1 MKETIYNL
9 LDSLAKVV
17 RIEFILILSVI
28 GLIVNIL
35 IDAKPESMQAIANFS
50 ETYSNIIL
58 QYGYTVILVIIGLYS
73 FRMLISSQ
81 QVGTKVGSIVASIVL
96 TVVLLSF
103 VATDS
108 TYETLNDLIV
118 KYLPKLS
125 ISLVTIQLAIMTIL
139 ILIIDSIITITKLN
153 DTYIGMS
160 TEVIR
165 SDSDII
171 NMAYTI
177 ALKYSQDDDR
187 KFRKLA
193 TDENCLSIINKYR

>member
-1 MKETIYNL
+1 MKETVYNL

-17 RIEFILILSVI
+17 RIEFILILSVV

-81 QVGTKVGSIVASIVL
+81 QVGTKVGSIVTSIVL

-118 KYLPKLS
+118 KYLPKLN

>member
-1 MKETIYNL
+1 MKETVYNL

>member
-1 MKETIYNL
+1 MKETVYNL

-58 QYGYTVILVIIGLYS
+58 QYGYTVILIIIGLYS

>member
-1 MKETIYNL
+1 MKETVYNL

-103 VATDS
+103 IATDS

-118 KYLPKLS
+118 KYLPKLN

-177 ALKYSQDDDR
+177 ALKYNQDDDR

>member
-1 MKETIYNL
+1 MKETVYNL

-58 QYGYTVILVIIGLYS
+58 QYGYTIILVIIGLYS

-103 VATDS
+103 IATDS

-118 KYLPKLS
+118 KYLPKLN

>member
-1 MKETIYNL
+1 MKETVYNL
-9 LDSLAKVV
+9 LDSLAKVI
-17 RIEFILILSVI
+17 RIELILILSVL
-28 GLIVNIL
+28 GLIANIL
-35 IDAKPESMQAIANFS
+35 IDAKPEAMQAIANFS
-50 ETYSNIIL
+50 ETYSNLVL
-58 QYGYTVILVIIGLYS
+58 QYGYTIILVVIGLYS

-81 QVGTKVGSIVASIVL
+81 QIGTKIGSIVVSVAI
-96 TVVLLSF
+96 TVALMSF

-108 TYETLNDLIV
+108 TYETLNDLII

-125 ISLVTIQLAIMTIL
+125 ISSVTIQLAVMVVITL
-139 ILIIDSIITITKLN
+139 IVDSIITITKLN

-160 TEVIR
+160 TTVEM

>member
-1 MKETIYNL
+1 MKETVYNL

-28 GLIVNIL
+28 GLIINIL

-58 QYGYTVILVIIGLYS
+58 QYGYTVILIIIGLYS
-73 FRMLISSQ
+73 FRMLLSSQ
-81 QVGTKVGSIVASIVL
+81 QIGTKVGSIVASIVL

-103 VATDS
+103 IATDS

-153 DTYIGMS
+153 DTYIGIS
-160 TEVIR
+160 TEVVR

>member
-1 MKETIYNL
+1 MKETVYNL
-9 LDSLAKVV
+9 LDSLAKVI
-17 RIEFILILSVI
+17 RIEFILILSVV

-35 IDAKPESMQAIANFS
+35 IDAKPEDMQAIANFS

-58 QYGYTVILVIIGLYS
+58 QYGYTIILVIIGLYS

-81 QVGTKVGSIVASIVL
+81 QVGTKVGSIVVSIIL
-96 TVVLLSF
+96 AVVLLSF
-103 VATDS
+103 IATDS
-108 TYETLNDLIV
+108 TYETINELIV

-125 ISLVTIQLAIMTIL
+125 ISLVTIQLAVMTVL
-139 ILIIDSIITITKLN
+139 VLVIDSIITITKLN

-160 TEVIR
+160 TEVVR

>member
-1 MKETIYNL
+1 MKETVYNL

-103 VATDS
+103 IATDS

-118 KYLPKLS
+118 KYLPKLN

-139 ILIIDSIITITKLN
+139 ILIIDSIIMITKLN

>member
-1 MKETIYNL
+1 MKETVYNL
-9 LDSLAKVV
+9 LDSLAKII
-17 RIEFILILSVI
+17 RIELILILSVL

-50 ETYSNIIL
+50 ETYSNLVL
-58 QYGYTVILVIIGLYS
+58 QYGYTIILIVIGLYS
-73 FRMLISSQ
+73 VRMLISSQ
-81 QVGTKVGSIVASIVL
+81 QIGTKVGSIVVSIAI
-96 TVVLLSF
+96 TVALMSF
-103 VATDS
+103 IATDS
-108 TYETLNDLIV
+108 TYETLNDLII

-125 ISLVTIQLAIMTIL
+125 ISSVTIQLAVMVVITL
-139 ILIIDSIITITKLN
+139 IVDSVITITKLN

-160 TEVIR
+160 TTVER

-193 TDENCLSIINKYR
+193 TDETCLSIIDKYR

>member
-1 MKETIYNL
+1 MKETVYNL

-58 QYGYTVILVIIGLYS
+58 QYGYTVILIIIGLYS
-73 FRMLISSQ
+73 FRMLLSSQ
-81 QVGTKVGSIVASIVL
+81 QIGTKVGSIVASIVL

-103 VATDS
+103 IATDS

-153 DTYIGMS
+153 DTYIGIS
-160 TEVIR
+160 TEVVR

>member
-17 RIEFILILSVI
+17 RIEFILILSII

-35 IDAKPESMQAIANFS
+35 IDAKPESMKAIANFS

-81 QVGTKVGSIVASIVL
+81 QVGTKVGSIVASIIL
-96 TVVLLSF
+96 TVVLLNF

>member
-1 MKETIYNL
+1 MKETVYNL
-9 LDSLAKVV
+9 LDSLAKVI
-17 RIEFILILSVI
+17 RIEFILILSVV

-35 IDAKPESMQAIANFS
+35 IDAKPEDMQAIANFS

-58 QYGYTVILVIIGLYS
+58 QYGYTIILVIIGLYS

-81 QVGTKVGSIVASIVL
+81 QVGTKVGSIVVSIIL
-96 TVVLLSF
+96 AVVLLSF

-108 TYETLNDLIV
+108 TYETINELIV

-125 ISLVTIQLAIMTIL
+125 ISLVTIQLAVMTVL
-139 ILIIDSIITITKLN
+139 VLVIDSIITITKLN

-160 TEVIR
+160 TEVVR

>member
-58 QYGYTVILVIIGLYS
+58 QYGYTVILIIIGLYS
-73 FRMLISSQ
+73 FKMLISSQ
-81 QVGTKVGSIVASIVL
+81 QVGTKVGSIVVSIAL